1 MKRTTSLIAIA
12 SSLLALTAMTA
23 VPGAAPV
30 PDNGT
35 SPAALA
41 ERVSRWRA
49 ELPQGTGK
57 YRVVRLIE
65 PDLAEYTIYRP
76 ADMRRAGKLPI
87 ISFANG
93 ACRNTSTEYA
103 AFLSELASHGY
114 LVIAVGRDDQPF
126 DLGPNAPKTS
136 PDGRLRQVMDVK
148 VLTDAVD

>member
-1 MKRTTSLIAIA
+1 M
-12 SSLLALTAMTA
+12 
-23 VPGAAPV
+23 
-30 PDNGT
+30 
-35 SPAALA
+35 A

-49 ELPQGTGK
+49 ELPQGTGP

-65 PDLAEYTIYRP
+65 PDFTEHTVYRP

-87 ISFANG
+87 IAFANG

-136 PDGRLRQVMDVK
+136 PDGRLMQVIDEK
-148 VLTDAVD
+148 VMVAGGGLGHRPQCGCAAAPTTAGCARIASPTWVIPAAACRR